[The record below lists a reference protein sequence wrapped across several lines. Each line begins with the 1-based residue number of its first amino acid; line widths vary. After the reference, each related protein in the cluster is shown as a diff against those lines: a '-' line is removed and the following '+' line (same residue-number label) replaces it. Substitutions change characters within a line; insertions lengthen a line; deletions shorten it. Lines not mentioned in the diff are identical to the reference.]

1 MFDRQCKNAVSVLLA
16 LTIVGAPLSYSV
28 RAQSQQQ
35 SAAAPK
41 LTDLFNEFKAIN
53 AATAD
58 PDERMRLLM
67 RTIEARPELVRLEGG
82 AGNIAY
88 ASNDYVKA
96 NAASAQKL
104 EQWYGEFVPLVQK
117 TLAAEPYQASE
128 FDYRLAN
135 SLLEK
140 NVLLVQAAQ
149 LAEQAVN
156 SFYEDDVV
164 ARERERRRT
173 PQARAHSGAEDTQAG
188 DQAKAAEKA
197 GDEYTKDESSMRSD
211 ATEHFHRNLAA
222 RYSLLAQ
229 LQMKTG
235 QDQAATKSFEHALQL
250 HPDMPAYMGEAALQ
264 EKQGDREH
272 ALTLLFDAY
281 LTGHMSAADI
291 EHMRDLYRELH
302 PGIGETQ
309 LNALLDARY
318 NATFSNP
325 VKFSTYRPG
334 ASAPSR
340 KVLAELFT
348 GAACEPCISPD
359 LAFEAALR
367 RYGRDELVLL
377 AYHDNAPAA
386 DPLANPVTDE
396 RGKYY
401 STGGSTPHVFL
412 DGKTLDLSQGLQSHA
427 QESADELFAAVDKE
441 LVGTA
446 DAHVEVDAVRHGNT
460 IEVTARVRAPAGGN
474 RRKLHVDLI
483 EKELSYSGE
492 NGLHFQPM
500 VVRAT
505 ARQGT
510 AGSGFE
516 IPADGSLAVHYT
528 FDLPQ
533 IEAANNAYYDHH
545 AEDLKKRSNGMLDVI
560 YREKKAAIDPT
571 RLAIA
576 AFVQDDSDKQ
586 VLQSAF
592 SDVRERGQPAAHGS

>member
-16 LTIVGAPLSYSV
+16 FTIVGAPLSYSV